1 MQVRESLPAHG
12 MKTPDT
18 RGNASAAAPGADGSL
33 AGGPAA
39 SSETSRAIRIVLADD
54 HPLFRESIARVLSER
69 GFEIVAIVAN
79 AAQAVVAARQHKPD
93 IALLDVAMP
102 GGGIEAI
109 AEIRTAC
116 PATRVMMLSAY
127 GYEHYVASSLRAG
140 AVGYVM
146 KTATMDYLCAAIR
159 MVHGGET
166 VFDFSAADGAPGQV
180 LAGPASPGNRPADRS
195 LAINP
200 RELDVL
206 RLVAKGMGNRE
217 IAHVLGISERTVQ
230 AHLVN
235 VFGKLGV
242 KTRTAAVMQCVAAG
256 IIEVEGPPK

>member
-1 MQVRESLPAHG
+1 MEKHS
-12 MKTPDT
+12 TPGRFAEAAGLST
-18 RGNASAAAPGADGSL
+18 GGRASASGAAGAV
-33 AGGPAA
+33 
-39 SSETSRAIRIVLADD
+39 RIVLADD

-69 GFEIVAIVAN
+69 EGFEVVAIAAN
-79 AAQAVVAARQHKPD
+79 ATEAIAAAARFQPD

-102 GGGIEAI
+102 GSGIEAI
-109 AEIRTAC
+109 PGIRAAS
-116 PATRVMMLSAY
+116 PRTRVMMLSAY

-159 MVHGGET
+159 MVHSGET
-166 VFDFSAADGAPGQV
+166 VFDFNAAAGTPGRLLSGKPAPER
-180 LAGPASPGNRPADRS
+180 PPADRP

-200 RELDVL
+200 REIDVL

-217 IAHVLGISERTVQ
+217 IAHDLGISERTVQ

-256 IIEVEGPPK
+256 IIEVEGPPG

>member
-1 MQVRESLPAHG
+1 METHSPYGR
-12 MKTPDT
+12 
-18 RGNASAAAPGADGSL
+18 ASATPGAAATPAGGVAASPEAAP
-33 AGGPAA
+33 
-39 SSETSRAIRIVLADD
+39 AISIVLADD

-69 GFEIVAIVAN
+69 GGFEIVAITAN
-79 AAQAVVAARQHKPD
+79 TTEAIAAVRRHQPD

-109 AEIRTAC
+109 AEIRAAG
-116 PATRVMMLSAY
+116 PGTRVMMLSAY

-166 VFDFSAADGAPGQV
+166 VFDFSAGDRPPGQL
-180 LAGPASPGNRPADRS
+180 LAGQESPPAHPADRS

-206 RLVAKGMGNRE
+206 RLVARGMGNRE

-256 IIEVEGPPK
+256 IIEVEGPTK

>member
-1 MQVRESLPAHG
+1 MKVHNSLSPSTSESPG
-12 MKTPDT
+12 TEEVT
-18 RGNASAAAPGADGSL
+18 RDIS
-33 AGGPAA
+33 
-39 SSETSRAIRIVLADD
+39 IVLADD
-54 HPLFRESIARVLSER
+54 HSLFRESIARVLSER
-69 GFEIVAIVAN
+69 DGFRIVALAAN
-79 AAQAVVAARQHKPD
+79 SAQAIIAARQHKPD

-109 AEIRTAC
+109 AEIRAAS
-116 PATRVMMLSAY
+116 PDTRVIMLSAY

-159 MVHGGET
+159 MVQSGET
-166 VFDFSAADGAPGQV
+166 VFDFNASDGSHEQI
-180 LAGPASPGNRPADRS
+180 LAGAASSTSRS
-195 LAINP
+195 QEGSPIIQP

-235 VFGKLGV
+235 VFAKLGV
-242 KTRTAAVMQCVAAG
+242 RTRTAAVMQCVSAG
-256 IIEVEGPPK
+256 IIEVEGPAK